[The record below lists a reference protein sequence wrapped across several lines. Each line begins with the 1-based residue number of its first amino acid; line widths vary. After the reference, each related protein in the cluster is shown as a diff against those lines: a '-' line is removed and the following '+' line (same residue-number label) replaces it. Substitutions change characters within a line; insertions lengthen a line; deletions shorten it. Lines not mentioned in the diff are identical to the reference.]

1 MRCCGQ
7 EQHSDDNCLTCAP
20 GERLLFHGTSPDAVP
35 EINKRSFNRGYC
47 GKHATVYG
55 NGMYFARDASYSG
68 QTVYSPQDN
77 AGMRFMYLARVFVGE
92 YAVGS
97 TGMVEPP
104 KLPTTVPSGNRQTYD
119 STVNQTENPSI
130 FVAYHDAQAYP
141 QYLITFK

>member
-7 EQHSDDNCLTCAP
+7 EQHSDDDCLACAP
-20 GERLLFHGTSPDAVP
+20 GERLLFHGTSPDAVLK
-35 EINKRSFNRGYC
+35 INMRSFNRGYC
-47 GKHATVYG
+47 GKHDAVYG

-68 QTVYSPQDN
+68 HTVYSPQDN

-92 YAVGS
+92 CALGS
-97 TGMVEPP
+97 KGMVEPP
-104 KLPTTVPSGNRQTYD
+104 QLPSGNGQTYD
-119 STVNQTENPSI
+119 STVDQAENPSI